1 MRRILQSKRAI
12 LFLTTV
18 GFMLYGFC
26 GMFGRLRYIFN
37 DPLEDMSFGWLVP
50 LFSLYVL
57 WTSRRELRES
67 VGRPSI
73 FGLLVCLPCVAV
85 ALLGTRGL
93 QVRLEQVGFV
103 GLCIAL
109 PWAFF
114 GWRTSKLCFFPA
126 IFLLFTVPL
135 ATFLDSVTIHL
146 RLLASSTAF
155 AVLKGFGVEAMQK
168 GTAIIAQGA
177 HSFNIDVAEPCS
189 GLRSLFALM
198 ALTAAYSW
206 YTQPTWPRRIVLF
219 ACAIPLA
226 GLGNVVRILTIC
238 LCAAWASP
246 DFAMGFYHDYS
257 GYVIFIVA
265 IALMVA
271 CGEIISHFAESL
283 AGSRGMKVN
292 KHAKDDD
299 DGRAFKNLAC
309 VRGIKD
315 TESDKNPG
323 VNDDDKAS
331 RLARGSSSSRFS
343 GDSRFSMETGDSKGP
358 KSPRTW
364 LAIVAVAILVPIF
377 VFQAMT
383 PVSMIMEPPEFEL
396 PGNMSGYSV
405 EDVFYCTNEQC
416 ARMWAASS
424 LADGTEKCPVCG
436 KALSTQSIG
445 ELTVLPKDT
454 RIMKRIYQRSAD
466 GVRFLVSAVIGG
478 QSKSSLHRP
487 ELCMPAQGY
496 TMSNPR
502 TFEVA
507 GRPFHAIHL
516 LGAGAPPSVLAY
528 TFFNQAGVRTAS
540 HTRRILVDT
549 WDRSV
554 HNRIDRWVMV
564 TVNASTPFDSL
575 GFDIRHDSDRLMLE
589 SFLARLSEVLP

>member
-1 MRRILQSKRAI
+1 MRHILQSKRAI
-12 LFLTTV
+12 LFLAAV

-26 GMFGRLRYIFN
+26 GMFGRLRHVFT

-50 LFSLYVL
+50 VFALYVL
-57 WTSRRELRES
+57 WTSRRELKES
-67 VGRPSI
+67 VGRPSVL
-73 FGLLVCLPCVAV
+73 GLLACLPCVAV

-103 GLCIAL
+103 GLCIAM

-114 GWRTSKLCFFPA
+114 GWRTAKLCFFPA
-126 IFLLFTVPL
+126 IFLLFTIPL
-135 ATFLDSVTIHL
+135 STFLDSVTIHL
-146 RLLASSTAF
+146 RLLASGTAF

-206 YTQPTWPRRIVLF
+206 YTQPTWTRRIALF

-226 GLGNVVRILTIC
+226 VLGNVVRILTIC
-238 LCAAWASP
+238 LCAAWTSA

-271 CGEIISHFAESL
+271 CGEIISRFAESW
-283 AGSRGMKVN
+283 AGTHGVKVS
-292 KHAKDDD
+292 KRSKDDD
-299 DGRAFKNLAC
+299 DGRAFKNLSC
-309 VRGIKD
+309 VREIKD
-315 TESDKNPG
+315 GKELKDVKDIKG
-323 VNDDDKAS
+323 VKKDT
-331 RLARGSSSSRFS
+331 RGVKDF
-343 GDSRFSMETGDSKGP
+343 KGL
-358 KSPRTW
+358 KDVEDAKDGKDLKDARTW
-364 LAIVAVAILVPIF
+364 LAVLAVAILAPIF

-396 PGNMSGYSV
+396 PEKIPGYSV
-405 EDVFYCTNEQC
+405 EDVFYCANEQC
-416 ARMWAASS
+416 ARMWPASS
-424 LADGTEKCPVCG
+424 LDGGTDKCPVCG
-436 KALSTQSIG
+436 GEISKQSLG
-445 ELTVLPKDT
+445 ERTVLPKDT
-454 RIMKRIYQRSAD
+454 RILKRIYQRPAD

-496 TMSNPR
+496 TMSEPR

-516 LGAGAPPSVLAY
+516 QGAGVSPSVLAY

-564 TVNASTPFDSL
+564 TVNASTPYDSL

-589 SFLARLSEVLP
+589 NFLARLSEALP